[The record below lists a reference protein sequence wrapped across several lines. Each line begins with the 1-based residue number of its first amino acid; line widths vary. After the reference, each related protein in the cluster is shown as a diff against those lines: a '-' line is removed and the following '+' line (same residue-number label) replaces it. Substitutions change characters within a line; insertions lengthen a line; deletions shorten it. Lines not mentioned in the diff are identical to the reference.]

1 MENFRRNK
9 RIWCQIWMKEFEEKT
24 FHLTRSHITKTQNFS
39 KQISQNFCFQGLLMA
54 FLRITQTYNQKDF
67 QGLM

>member
-1 MENFRRNK
+1 MEYFRRNK
-9 RIWCQIWMKEFEEKT
+9 RIWCQIWMEFEEKA
-24 FHLTRSHITKTQNFS
+24 FHLIRSHITKTQNFS

-54 FLRITQTYNQKDF
+54 FLRITQTDNQKYF